1 MKREIK
7 FRAWCER
14 DKTMYQEIG
23 LHPFISQDHT
33 KADEDSPEYVPE
45 SAGKGLFTLWPN
57 ESSWPIMQYA
67 GLKDKNGAEIYDG
80 DFLVDKFPID
90 EEDLT
95 LGYNESLLPVV
106 WCDKQLMWCV
116 DASFLKDGSYLTSL
130 VEYFGD
136 SLEIRGNIHENPE
149 LS

>member
-1 MKREIK
+1 MSREIK

-33 KADEDSPEYVPE
+33 NADEDSPEYVPE

-57 ESSWPIMQYA
+57 DSSWPIMQYT
-67 GLKDKNGAEIYDG
+67 GLKDKNGVEIYEGDIVKTDYYSGTPG
-80 DFLVDKFPID
+80 DFKRLIGVIKYHRCSFMVDGIKKYEWLRKELHGNTEVI
-90 EEDLT
+90 
-95 LGYNESLLPVV
+95 
-106 WCDKQLMWCV
+106 
-116 DASFLKDGSYLTSL
+116 
-130 VEYFGD
+130 
-136 SLEIRGNIHENPE
+136 GNIHQNPE